1 MRSVIL
7 VDDGSTDG
15 TLQQLIRC
23 NEKDRRFKVLALSR
37 NFGHQAAYTAGLTYA
52 KGEYIAMMD
61 GDLQDPPE
69 LLLQMY
75 EKLTT
80 GNADIVYGKRT
91 QRNEKASKR
100 LSIKIF
106 HSIFTRLSNL
116 KNIDQVGNFFNN
128 VAKGINCIPF
138 TTGKESVSARTTG
151 FYWLSAGLRH
161 IFAARPRTG
170 RCENGL
176 QKAVGACI
184 RCDFFLL

>member
-1 MRSVIL
+1 MLSLVIPVYNEEVLISDLFERVGQSLAAIDEKFEVIL

-80 GNADIVYGKRT
+80 GNADIVYGK
-91 QRNEKASKR
+91 
-100 LSIKIF
+100 
-106 HSIFTRLSNL
+106 
-116 KNIDQVGNFFNN
+116 KNPT
-128 VAKGINCIPF
+128 K
-138 TTGKESVSARTTG
+138 
-151 FYWLSAGLRH
+151 
-161 IFAARPRTG
+161 
-170 RCENGL
+170 
-176 QKAVGACI
+176 
-184 RCDFFLL
+184 